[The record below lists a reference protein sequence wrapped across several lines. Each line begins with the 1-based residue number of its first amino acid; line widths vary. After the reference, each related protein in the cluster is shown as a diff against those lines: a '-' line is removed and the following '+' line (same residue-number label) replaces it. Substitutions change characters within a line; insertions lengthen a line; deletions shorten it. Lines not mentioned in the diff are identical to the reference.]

1 MFLAILRPKC
11 CEREGHIKDLIG
23 FEIRDHSFSTFAKFS
38 KKLTFLHPNMCMRM
52 CISGGRSHFLW
63 FLLTPADPKKV
74 PICHT

>member
-1 MFLAILRPKC
+1 MFLVILRPKR

-38 KKLTFLHPNMCMRM
+38 EKLTFSHPNTRMCM
-52 CISGGRSHFLW
+52 CISGVRSQFLW

-74 PICHT
+74 PVCHT